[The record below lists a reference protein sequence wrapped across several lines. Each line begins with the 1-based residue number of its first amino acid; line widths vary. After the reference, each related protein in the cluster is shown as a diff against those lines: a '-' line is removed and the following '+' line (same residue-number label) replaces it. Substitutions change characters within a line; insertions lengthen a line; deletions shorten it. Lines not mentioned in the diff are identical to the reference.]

1 MNLQEL
7 KESLHL
13 SKLSE
18 GEIQE
23 LVSIGHQHHVDT
35 DELLIENGTEGFSF
49 FVLLS
54 GALSVVQEGQRV
66 AVLSPGAIVGEMA
79 LFNNAIRVGSVL
91 ALLPSVVLEISTSDF
106 MPMVLHQESVA
117 TKLMEHLGALMMN
130 IVPRCSG

>member
-54 GALSVVQEGQRV
+54 GPISICTSIANFYRV
-66 AVLSPGAIVGEMA
+66 FQCAA
-79 LFNNAIRVGSVL
+79 
-91 ALLPSVVLEISTSDF
+91 
-106 MPMVLHQESVA
+106 
-117 TKLMEHLGALMMN
+117 
-130 IVPRCSG
+130 